1 MNTELEATFLDVDSE
16 SLRRTLTQ
24 AGAKL
29 VYSERLMKRKVFDY
43 SDSRLQKSGAW
54 IRVRDEGE
62 KVTMS
67 FKQLVNRELD
77 GTKEVCLTVD
87 NFNNACE
94 FLTAAGFLA
103 KSFQETKR
111 EKWLLDDVE
120 ITLDTWPWIPTFVE
134 IEGENEEKLREA
146 VNNLNFKWDHAL
158 FGSVEN
164 VYQAYYDVTEEE
176 IDNLP
181 EMFFSEVPS
190 WLEAK
195 RKTH

>member
-1 MNTELEATFLDVDSE
+1 MNTELEATFLDIDPE

-24 AGAKL
+24 VGARL
-29 VYSERLMKRKVFDY
+29 IYPERLMKRKVFDY
-43 SDSRLQKSGAW
+43 PDSRLQKAGVW
-54 IRVRDEGE
+54 IRVRDEGD

-87 NFNNACE
+87 DFNNACE

-134 IEGENEEKLREA
+134 VEGESKEKLREA
-146 VNNLNFKWDHAL
+146 ANKLNLKWDQAL

-164 VYQAYYDVTEEE
+164 VYQSYYDVTEEE

-181 EMFFSEVPS
+181 EMLFSEVPS

-195 RKTH
+195 RKI